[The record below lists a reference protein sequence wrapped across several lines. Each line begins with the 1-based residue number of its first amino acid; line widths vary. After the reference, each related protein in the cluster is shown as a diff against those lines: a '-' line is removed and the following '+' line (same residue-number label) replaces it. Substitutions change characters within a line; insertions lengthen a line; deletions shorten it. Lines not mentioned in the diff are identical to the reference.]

1 MIRRL
6 WMAAAITLL
15 SAPVTADGP
24 IDHKRALEARKS
36 GEIRPLTEILEK
48 VRPQFSGEIIKIEI
62 EREDG
67 RWVYEFKILRTNG
80 SRTDIYVDGKT
91 GKIIR
96 EKEK

>member
-36 GEIRPLTEILEK
+36 GEKYQAGDGNRHRCKNARAGAERKIARGSGFEGSSICGGALCAHRLNRPSMRAIC
-48 VRPQFSGEIIKIEI
+48 FS
-62 EREDG
+62 
-67 RWVYEFKILRTNG
+67 FHLFFQ
-80 SRTDIYVDGKT
+80 
-91 GKIIR
+91 
-96 EKEK
+96 